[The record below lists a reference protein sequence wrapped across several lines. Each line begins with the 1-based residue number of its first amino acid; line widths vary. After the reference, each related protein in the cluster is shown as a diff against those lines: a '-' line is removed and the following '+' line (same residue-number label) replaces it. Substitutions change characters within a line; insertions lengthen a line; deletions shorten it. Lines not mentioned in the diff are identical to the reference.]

1 MENRTYNARIQ
12 CRTKEKEK
20 EVFYEL
26 CKKNKTSV
34 IIISKALL
42 TILQS
47 CITKPP
53 NTVLFHYIPKIF

>member
-34 IIISKALL
+34 QKVI
-42 TILQS
+42 
-47 CITKPP
+47 
-53 NTVLFHYIPKIF
+53 

>member
-34 IIISKALL
+34 QKVLREF
-42 TILQS
+42 ILD
-47 CITKPP
+47 
-53 NTVLFHYIPKIF
+53 YIEGNKDKC